1 MTNEEYKTV
10 FWSRDLPTKFETW
23 QKIAKGL
30 VDALKAKNVDLFY
43 VNQAEH
49 FRSTLT
55 LLPAASALSVYA
67 EVVLKEVAQIDGW
80 SKAEATPDDVKE
92 ICRQFNATVKAYAP
106 STVLNNLRDRIRYL
120 KEDVSRIEDQYD
132 SLENEIDDVKDE
144 LNETGEKLEKFAN
157 KEETDE

>member
-1 MTNEEYKTV
+1 MTNEDYKNV
-10 FWSRDLPTKFETW
+10 FWQRDLPTKFELW

-30 VDALKAKNVDLFY
+30 VDALKAKSVDIYY

-55 LLPAASALSVYA
+55 LLPAASALRAYA

-92 ICRQFNATVKAYAP
+92 ICRHFNATVKAYAP
-106 STVLNNLRDRIRYL
+106 STVLNNLRDKIESLRDDIRSAAVRRLDGSRFVRKYL
-120 KEDVSRIEDQYD
+120 
-132 SLENEIDDVKDE
+132 
-144 LNETGEKLEKFAN
+144 
-157 KEETDE
+157 